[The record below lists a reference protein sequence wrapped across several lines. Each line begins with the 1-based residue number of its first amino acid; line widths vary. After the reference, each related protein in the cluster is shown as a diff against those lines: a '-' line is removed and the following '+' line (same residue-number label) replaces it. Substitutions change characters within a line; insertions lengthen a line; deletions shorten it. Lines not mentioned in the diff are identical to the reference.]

1 MNDSYQRNIIP
12 VTTPVPGMKDKR
24 PVFADI
30 EVPAEMLTAKNINEM
45 KLKLLFMAL
54 FPYMN
59 GSKAPDG
66 DMTKLL
72 DRLDRLQEKL
82 EAQERSGNGDGEA
95 PINESDKKAM
105 TRRIFMGVTKEDGD
119 KDAD

>member
-1 MNDSYQRNIIP
+1 MNGDYQRNIIP
-12 VTTPVPGMKDKR
+12 VTTPVPGMKDRR

-30 EVPAEMLTAKNINEM
+30 EVPAEMLTSKNINEM

-54 FPYMN
+54 LPYMD

-82 EAQERSGNGDGEA
+82 EAQERNSNGDGEA
-95 PINESDKKAM
+95 PVSEADKKAM
-105 TRRIFMGVTKEDGD
+105 TRRIFRGVTKEDGS
-119 KDAD
+119 KDTD